1 MMMSL
6 KVPFVIVILT
16 FVPDTVDNP
25 KTLEGTVLRDYQQ
38 TGYRW
43 IMTLYENG
51 MNGILADEMGLGK
64 TIQVIA
70 ALAGLIEAGVCG
82 PFLIVVP
89 LSLLSV
95 WADQLAAFAP
105 RLPTLIY
112 YGSLAERHKL
122 RKRIRRRVRIHMRDP
137 IEQYKSV
144 LSEDISKTGYIQN
157 KSCSREDPSNPRES
171 PPVLHNYESSLEAS
185 YHVSSSSESL
195 CSFPSSCSA
204 KRPTNAIN
212 RVERSSVSSC
222 TTDPSLLHRLDET
235 ISEVL
240 NSTNLSTE
248 VKNVDTMEITDLLAS
263 SNDQYCNNIFEGYEE
278 TSVYPVPQF
287 SRLPESVESAAVE
300 TSNLQCKQDSEN
312 SVSYDQGFV
321 AANLPSF
328 SECCVSPGLGS
339 ARVKMSNSV
348 HLHLDD
354 HFHESQIHDTSDC
367 DKPHMPTGSCAQT
380 PEHED
385 NCNSVE
391 KLYSITSGISSRL
404 INTNHNGSILTK
416 LPSPQRF
423 RKQVNV
429 DENSWETMDDDS
441 SDSVRKSGLQL
452 NEPHYDHASIKMAA
466 LDNVDRMST
475 ETPSSCVVLKTEL
488 INANLDVVLDSRI
501 TNDLFDSA
509 SPDFRL
515 VRYSDSGSPQTRD
528 PIKSS
533 SCKPYLN
540 KTVNEPVTSF
550 TSVACLDKVRH
561 SVKEVVVHEDCVESV
576 NHNESGLYSEE
587 SHSSSSTKDV
597 DLKTESSTSGLT
609 ISSWETTHSHDN
621 RTLAL
626 KHLDDVITQVLTERK
641 ENKEEQPNHSNST
654 GTLDQ
659 PTTTIPTVAL
669 PSNDSSHK
677 LATVATC
684 TYLCNQRA
692 DSKTNNNSTFQSPD
706 NQDQFVGTSIKGTD
720 WETPSTAPKSRN
732 DVFWAYPIVLT
743 TYEVAIRDSK
753 FLQHVHFKGLIV
765 DEGQRLKNP
774 ATRLYGKLSKLST
787 GLRLLVT
794 GTPLQNRISELWA
807 LLHFI
812 LPEIFTSLEMFEAS
826 NWFDPAV
833 LSEHAGRDRLVTAE
847 VERSLITKLHCIIS
861 PFMLRRTKVE
871 TNLLLPPKREI
882 LLRVGMTALQQ
893 KLYTQALQI
902 CRTHHGSSTRSAT
915 FNQVVN
921 HPANYRDK
929 GGSLTWLDP
938 ANIIPDGE
946 GKHQLSTTGFIR
958 QSRLHQASGNSSL
971 MGMQTRSRTQ
981 PYRLHHV
988 HQSEP
993 SALAEEKSPP
1003 IDFLISPQVSLNNGL
1018 MLLRRIANHP
1028 YLAIDRPDS
1037 ENSERQVDCQPAQS
1051 TKLVDV
1057 GTPSERSA
1065 DLINVVELSE
1075 KTRLLDRL
1083 LKHLIET
1090 KHKVLIFSQLTIILD
1105 IIEELLTARK
1115 WSFVRLDGSTKFTER
1130 QEAIL
1135 RFSYEPVDRLPVF
1148 LVSARAGGCGLNLQ
1162 AAADTVIIFDSD
1174 WNPQTD
1180 LQAQDRCH
1188 RIGQTQPVL
1197 VIRLV
1202 TADTVDEAILK
1213 HATVKRGLERLVMAH
1228 ESLCPSKQH
1237 RRITPVDIND
1247 VMPVPNEPAQRQR
1260 HKHGWLTPRIRNQ
1273 MNNADGTSGLA
1284 LPKEELLQLLVQT
1297 DYHSDVSHVNQLSD
1311 EELFNLLD
1319 RTELYQLWEEQKA
1332 KIQSSNNNILK
1343 GTNNLADEHVDS
1355 QTLSIDIQLKN
1366 APIDI
1371 VPVTLDKRKRCMQK
1385 LASSTINPSL
1395 FSPKRTRSNVIRTR
1409 IADSTSAERCK
1420 VDQIDQQECLVF
1432 TTEP

>member
-1 MMMSL
+1 MSL
-6 KVPFVIVILT
+6 KVPFVIVILIS
-16 FVPDTVDNP
+16 VPDTIDNP
-25 KTLEGTVLRDYQQ
+25 KTLEGTVLRDYQR

-64 TIQVIA
+64 TVQVIA

-137 IEQYKSV
+137 IKQYKSV
-144 LSEDISKTGYIQN
+144 LSEDISKTGCIQN
-157 KSCSREDPSNPRES
+157 KSCSEEDPSNPRES
-171 PPVLHNYESSLEAS
+171 PSVLHNYESSLEAS
-185 YHVSSSSESL
+185 YHVSSSNESL

-204 KRPTNAIN
+204 KHPTNTIN
-212 RVERSSVSSC
+212 RVEGSSVSSC
-222 TTDPSLLHRLDET
+222 TTDPSVLQKLDET

-240 NSTNLSTE
+240 NGTNLNTE
-248 VKNVDTMEITDLLAS
+248 VKNVDTMEITDLLTS
-263 SNDQYCNNIFEGYEE
+263 SNDHYCNNTFEGCEE
-278 TSVYPVPQF
+278 TSVYLVPQF
-287 SRLPESVESAAVE
+287 SRLPKSVESSAVE
-300 TSNLQCKQDSEN
+300 TPNLQCKQDIEN
-312 SVSYDQGFV
+312 GV
-321 AANLPSF
+321 AANLPD
-328 SECCVSPGLGS
+328 CYVSPGLGS
-339 ARVKMSNSV
+339 ARVKISSSV
-348 HLHLDD
+348 HLHLGD

-367 DKPHMPTGSCAQT
+367 DKPHMLTGSCAQT
-380 PEHED
+380 LEHEG

-391 KLYSITSGISSRL
+391 TMYSTTFSGISSRM
-404 INTNHNGSILTK
+404 IGANHNDSILSK
-416 LPSPQRF
+416 LPSPQGF
-423 RKQVNV
+423 RKQVNAA
-429 DENSWETMDDDS
+429 EHPWETMYDDS

-452 NEPHYDHASIKMAA
+452 NEPHYDHVSIKMAA
-466 LDNVDRMST
+466 LDDVDRMST
-475 ETPSSCVVLKTEL
+475 ETPNSCDVLKIGL
-488 INANLDVVLDSRI
+488 IDANPDVVLNSRI
-501 TNDLFDSA
+501 TNDLLDSA
-509 SPDFRL
+509 SPDFKL
-515 VRYSDSGSPQTRD
+515 IQFSDSDGPQIRD
-528 PIKSS
+528 SIMSS
-533 SCKPYLN
+533 ACKLYLYE
-540 KTVNEPVTSF
+540 TVNEPTISSTPVDCF
-550 TSVACLDKVRH
+550 DKVRH
-561 SVKEVVVHEDCVESV
+561 SVKEVDGHGDCVETV
-576 NHNESGLYSEE
+576 NHNESGLNSED
-587 SHSSSSTKDV
+587 SHYSSSTKEV
-597 DLKTESSTSGLT
+597 DLKTESSTSVLT
-609 ISSWETTHSHDN
+609 ISSWETTHSHDY

-626 KHLDDVITQVLTERK
+626 KHLDDVITQVLIERK
-641 ENKEEQPNHSNST
+641 EIEEEQPNHSNST
-654 GTLDQ
+654 GILDQ
-659 PTTTIPTVAL
+659 PTTTIPAVAL
-669 PSNDSSHK
+669 PPNDSSHK
-677 LATVATC
+677 AALIATC

-692 DSKTNNNSTFQSPD
+692 DTKTNSNSTFQSPD
-706 NQDQFVGTSIKGTD
+706 NHDQFVGTNIKDTD
-720 WETPSTAPKSRN
+720 LETFRATPKDRN
-732 DVFWAYPIVLT
+732 NVFWAYPIVLT

-753 FLQHVHFKGLIV
+753 FLQNVHFKGLIV

-812 LPEIFTSLEMFEAS
+812 LPEIFTSLEMFE

-833 LSEHAGRDRLVTAE
+833 LSEHVGRDRLVTAE

-902 CRTHHGSSTRSAT
+902 CRTHHGSSARSAT
-915 FNQVVN
+915 FSQAAS
-921 HPANYRDK
+921 HPANCRDK

-946 GKHQLSTTGFIR
+946 NKHQLSTTR
-958 QSRLHQASGNSSL
+958 LTRRSRLHKASGNSSL
-971 MGMQTRSRTQ
+971 VGMQTRSKTQ
-981 PYRLHHV
+981 SYRSHHV
-988 HQSEP
+988 HLTEA
-993 SALAEEKSPP
+993 SASAEEKSPP

-1028 YLAIDRPDS
+1028 YLAIDRPDLK
-1037 ENSERQVDCQPAQS
+1037 NSEQQVDCQPTQYM
-1051 TKLVDV
+1051 KPVNVDP
-1057 GTPSERSA
+1057 PSERSA
-1065 DLINVVELSE
+1065 DLNNVVEVSE

-1090 KHKVLIFSQLTIILD
+1090 KHKVVIFSQLTIILD
-1105 IIEELLTARK
+1105 IIEELLTARR

-1135 RFSYEPVDRLPVF
+1135 RFNYEPVDRLPVF

-1202 TADTVDEAILK
+1202 TAATIDEAILK
-1213 HATVKRGLERLVMAH
+1213 RATVKRGLERLIMAH
-1228 ESLCPSKQH
+1228 GSLCPSKQH
-1237 RRITPVDIND
+1237 RRRTPLDIND
-1247 VMPVPNEPAQRQR
+1247 VMQVPDEPTQRQC
-1260 HKHGWLTPRIRNQ
+1260 HKRGWLTPRIRNQ
-1273 MNNADGTSGLA
+1273 MNNTDGISGLA
-1284 LPKEELLQLLVQT
+1284 LPKEELLRLLVQT
-1297 DYHSDVSHVNQLSD
+1297 DYHSDVSRVNELSD
-1311 EELFNLLD
+1311 EEFSILLD
-1319 RTELYQLWEEQKA
+1319 RTELYQLWEQQKA
-1332 KIQSSNNNILK
+1332 EMHYPNSNILEE
-1343 GTNNLADEHVDS
+1343 TNNLVDEHMDS
-1355 QTLSIDIQLKN
+1355 QKLSMDIQPKN
-1366 APIDI
+1366 APVDI
-1371 VPVTLDKRKRCMQK
+1371 VPSKLDKRKRCMQELTNSK
-1385 LASSTINPSL
+1385 IHSSL
-1395 FSPKRTRSNVIRTR
+1395 LSPKRTRSSVVRTR
-1409 IADSTSAERCK
+1409 LTNSTSAERYK
-1420 VDQIDQQECLVF
+1420 VNQIDQQECVVF
-1432 TTEP
+1432 TSEP